1 MAEPKLSQLEAL
13 RQTLPDTARDAKL
26 NLVAVLSGDV
36 LTPEQTWGVA
46 LTSAYFL
53 RDSRLRDAM
62 LADAKEN
69 GASADLVEDA
79 QAAASL
85 MAMNTVY
92 YRFRHMV
99 GKPSYESKKALLRM
113 QWMAKPKTTK
123 VNFELYSLACAALA
137 GCQACIQAHEA
148 AVLNGGLSEDHVH
161 DAVRIAAVVQG
172 FLTSLSLA

>member
-1 MAEPKLSQLEAL
+1 MSEPKLPNLEAL

-26 NLVAVLSGDV
+26 NIVAVLSGDV
-36 LTPEQTWGVA
+36 LTSEQIWGVA
-46 LTSAYFL
+46 LSSAYFL
-53 RDSRLRDAM
+53 RDGRLRDAV

-69 GASADLVEDA
+69 GASAELFEDA

-99 GKPSYESKKALLRM
+99 GKPSYETKKALLRM
-113 QWMAKPKTTK
+113 QWMAKPKTSR
-123 VNFELYSLACAALA
+123 VDFELYSLACAALA
-137 GCQACIQAHEA
+137 GCQACIQSHEA

-172 FLTSLSLA
+172 FLTSLCLS